1 MAIVNSKVKWN
12 NTGINLVA
20 GRKYHYQAIG
30 KWKDWYF
37 ECDANGYSNTLM
49 DLASLLKRVP
59 TAKWFQLVGAVDKD
73 ASHFIKLGSSGTFIA
88 PVSGRLW
95 AFANDAWFAYCNNS
109 GSVELEIQNNVQ
121 PNN

>member
-1 MAIVNSKVKWN
+1 MATIDSKVKWN

-20 GRKYHYQAIG
+20 GRQYHYQAIG
-30 KWKDWYF
+30 KWKDWHI
-37 ECDANGYSNTLM
+37 ECDANGFSNPFM
-49 DLASLLKRVP
+49 DLACRFKRVP
-59 TAKWFQLVGAVDKD
+59 TAKWFQLIGAVDKD
-73 ASHFIKLGSSGTFIA
+73 ASHVIKLGTSGIFTA
-88 PVSGRLW
+88 PVNGLLW